1 MDGGRTS
8 LEPVNK
14 SDLSVIVLT
23 GGSSRRMG
31 SDKASLNFGPGTLLQ
46 FQLNQIPNNIPIIVV
61 GDVADA
67 GSDVLFTRENPPGSG
82 PVAAIAA
89 GLELVTTAGVLLLAV
104 DAPFAA
110 PHVLTLNL
118 TPGHDAIVPKDL
130 NGKAQYLAGLYRSD
144 SLRHALEKLGS
155 PKNRS
160 MRELISHLPAVEF
173 IELNSDNAHD
183 FVDLDTLEDVTHARE
198 TLRNRPTVGP

>member
-1 MDGGRTS
+1 
-8 LEPVNK
+8 
-14 SDLSVIVLT
+14 
-23 GGSSRRMG
+23 MG

-89 GLELVTTAGVLLLAV
+89 GLELVRTAGVLLLAV

>member
-8 LEPVNK
+8 LDPVNK

-23 GGSSRRMG
+23 GGSSTRMG

-46 FQLNQIPNNIPIIVV
+46 FQLNQIPNNTPIIVV

-67 GSDVLFTRENPPGSG
+67 GSNVVFTREDPPDSG

-110 PHVLTLNL
+110 PHILTLNL
-118 TPGHDAIVPKDL
+118 TPGHNAMVPKDL

-183 FVDLDTLEDVTHARE
+183 FIDLDTLEDVTHARE
-198 TLRNRPTVGP
+198 KLRNRPTVGP

>member
-1 MDGGRTS
+1 MDSGRTS
-8 LEPVNK
+8 LETVNK

-67 GSDVLFTRENPPGSG
+67 GSDVLFTREDPPGSG

-110 PHVLTLNL
+110 PHLLTLNL
-118 TPGHDAIVPKDL
+118 TPGHNAIVPQDL

-144 SLRHALEKLGS
+144 SLRYALEKLGS

-173 IELNSDNAHD
+173 IDLNSDNSQD
-183 FVDLDTLEDVTHARE
+183 FIDLDTPEDVTHARE